1 MEIALFDMKQSRS
14 PCDKERLVSLRPPSA
29 RLSAVTRLKDGQ
41 LIVND
46 SNMA

>member
-1 MEIALFDMKQSRS
+1 MEIALFDMKQSPAIRKGS
-14 PCDKERLVSLRPPSA
+14 FLCVRLQHD
-29 RLSAVTRLKDGQ
+29 SAVTRLKDGK